1 MKLKKPNK
9 HDKCVLCG
17 EKTEYAEM
25 DHVNARNFY
34 VDGSGQLCQACFD
47 EEYHCKRNNAKQ
59 TL

>member
-1 MKLKKPNK
+1 MNKKKPNK

-25 DHVNARNFY
+25 DYVNARNFY

-47 EEYHCKRNNAKQ
+47 EEYHCKRKNAK
-59 TL
+59 

>member
-1 MKLKKPNK
+1 MKQEKPNK

-25 DHVNARNFY
+25 DQVNARNFY

-47 EEYHCKRNNAKQ
+47 EECHYERKNAK
-59 TL
+59 